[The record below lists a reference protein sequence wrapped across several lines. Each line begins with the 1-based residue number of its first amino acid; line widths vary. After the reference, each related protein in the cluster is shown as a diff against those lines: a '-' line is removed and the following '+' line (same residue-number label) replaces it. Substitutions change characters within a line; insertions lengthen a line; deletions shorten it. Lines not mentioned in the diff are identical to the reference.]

1 MTPENK
7 TYVHVTENKPNSKGV
22 IEEKESA
29 VPEKTWQEMT
39 GDFKTGARM
48 TYIETQFD
56 SVQEFVDAKMPNG
69 DPVLDDV
76 KKDIVNRGWV
86 LYQQAA
92 AKSLVINEDPDY
104 VNRPEP
110 VDISGEA
117 FSPKEKRAKG
127 TPETR
132 AKKGLRELLA
142 DDPEKL
148 AQLIAEFLNENP
160 QVAAGAVSR

>member
-7 TYVHVTENKPNSKGV
+7 TYVHITETKDGK
-22 IEEKESA
+22 EKESA
-29 VPEKTWQEMT
+29 QSEKAASELT
-39 GDFKTGARM
+39 GDFKTGSKM

-56 SVQEFVDAKMPNG
+56 SVQEFVDARLPNG
-69 DPVLDDV
+69 DEVSADV
-76 KKDIVNRGWV
+76 KKDIVNRGWT

-92 AKSLVINEDPDY
+92 AKSLVIAEDPDY
-104 VNRPEP
+104 VNKDYP
-110 VDISGEA
+110 VDISAEA
-117 FSPKEKRAKG
+117 FSPKERRAKG

-148 AQLIAEFLNENP
+148 AQLIAEFLAENP
-160 QVAAGAVSR
+160 AVAAR